1 MFRLVGALLAL
12 LITAVA
18 ARADSEL
25 RTESMPSGI
34 LGRPFPFLV
43 YLPDGYSRGE
53 LRYPVLYLLHG
64 AGGDE
69 TAWSREGGI
78 KATADRLIASGDI
91 PPAIIVMPGC
101 AGCWWVDSTDDK
113 AESAFWSDL
122 VPAVSKRFRVIDSR
136 RGRLLAGLSAGGYG
150 AVRFAMNYPDRVAA
164 AAALSPAVYADQPPA
179 HSAARKQA
187 PFLKPDGS
195 FDLAMWRNR
204 NYPSTIDAYCRQKQ
218 QVAFYLVSGDNDN
231 FGIAFETVTLFK
243 RLYEHQPAL
252 AELRIVDGDH
262 SWAIWSKS
270 IEGAMRY
277 LFKHADQ
284 PVAVA
289 APAEIAANPARP
301 AATAPPVAAPP
312 SAASNF
318 AQSMAGAPRGLGMY
332 P

>member
-1 MFRLVGALLAL
+1 MIWLIGAMLAL
-12 LITAVA
+12 LITAVPVQ
-18 ARADSEL
+18 ADSEL
-25 RTESMPSGI
+25 RSESLPSSV

-43 YLPDGYSRGE
+43 YLPDGYARGD
-53 LRYPVLYLLHG
+53 LSYPVLYLLHG

-78 KATADRLIASGDI
+78 KATADQLIAKGEIS
-91 PPAIIVMPGC
+91 PAVIVMPGC
-101 AGCWWVDSTDDK
+101 AGCWWVDGANEK

-122 VPAVSKRFRVIDSR
+122 VPAISRRYRVIDSR
-136 RGRLLAGLSAGGYG
+136 RGRLIAGLSAGGYG
-150 AVRFAMNYPDRVAA
+150 AVRFALNYPDRVAA

-195 FDLAMWRNR
+195 FDLAMWRNK

-231 FGIAFETVTLFK
+231 FGIAFETVNLFK
-243 RLYEHQPAL
+243 RLYEHQPAM

-277 LFKHADQ
+277 LFRHAERPIAVALPADVAGFAAR
-284 PVAVA
+284 PVA
-289 APAEIAANPARP
+289 
-301 AATAPPVAAPP
+301 P
-312 SAASNF
+312 SAAF
-318 AQSMAGAPRGLGMY
+318 AQSLAATPRNLGMY